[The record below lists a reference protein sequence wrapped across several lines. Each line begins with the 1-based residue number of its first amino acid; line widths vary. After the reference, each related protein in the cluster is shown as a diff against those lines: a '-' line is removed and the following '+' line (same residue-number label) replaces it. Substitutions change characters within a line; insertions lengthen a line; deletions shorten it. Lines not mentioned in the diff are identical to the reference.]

1 MKIGAVVFAGAM
13 LAVGVVY
20 ETMGMNMPR
29 GSLAY
34 PGPGFFPTIIGAF
47 LIVTALGC
55 VLQEIL
61 SRNKPPQPGPLPLP
75 GIDAAP
81 GERHVGK
88 TLQLIA
94 LMIGYGLLLKPLGFP
109 LAIFAFVSI
118 AIRIFGHRNWLAAL
132 AMSAVIAGVSYTAF
146 VLWLKVAL
154 PVGVLEPILG

>member
-1 MKIGAVVFAGAM
+1 
-13 LAVGVVY
+13 
-20 ETMGMNMPR
+20 MNMPR

-47 LIVTALGC
+47 LIVTALGG

-61 SRNKPPQPGPLPLP
+61 SRNKPPQPAPLPLP

-81 GERHVGK
+81 GERHVEK

-94 LMIGYGLLLKPLGFP
+94 L
-109 LAIFAFVSI
+109 I
-118 AIRIFGHRNWLAAL
+118 AIRIFGHRNWLAAC
-132 AMSAVIAGVSYTAF
+132 AMSAVIAGVSYAAF
-146 VLWLKVAL
+146 VLWLKVPL